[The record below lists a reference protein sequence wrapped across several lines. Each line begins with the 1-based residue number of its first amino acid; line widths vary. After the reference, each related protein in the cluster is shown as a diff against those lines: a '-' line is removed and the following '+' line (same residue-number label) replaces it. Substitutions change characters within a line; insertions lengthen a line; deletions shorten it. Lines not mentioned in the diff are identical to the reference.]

1 MVSMAG
7 LSYPD
12 SVCTALAMSVVEDF
26 YDERTAIFAAQ
37 ELGRRYK
44 VNTSIQH
51 TNNTIYLHLAVYL
64 S

>member
-1 MVSMAG
+1 MFWMAG

-44 VNTSIQH
+44 VNIQH